1 MRAALTPLLALPL
14 LAAALTACGGEEKKA
29 PAGHPFAGTWRS
41 GEGASPGAGGTT
53 LTVDAKGTLRF
64 RSSRECTGTVAAEG
78 GGRYRFEIDCGENR
92 FAGTAPGP
100 PKSGAFTMT
109 WPDGDTSEFRTAS

>member
-1 MRAALTPLLALPL
+1 MRRTLVPLLAVPL

-53 LTVDAKGTLRF
+53 LTVDAKGGLRF
-64 RSSRECTGTVAAEG
+64 KSSRECTGTVDG
-78 GGRYRFEIDCGENR
+78 GGPYRFAIDCGENKLT
-92 FAGTAPGP
+92 GTSAGP
-100 PKSGAFTMT
+100 PTSGAFTMT
-109 WPDGDTSEFRTAS
+109 WPDGDTSEFRAAS